1 MHAAP
6 DQRIVAA
13 MRSLVLAPL
22 VLLLACRS
30 TSPAAPQPA
39 SPAVATVPETH
50 SASGTETAAAT
61 PLTRTE
67 IDAIVAAPDREPD
80 DREADVRR
88 KPAELLAFIGVAPG
102 MRVADLGAGF
112 GYTTELLARAV
123 GPSGAVYGQNPAYVL
138 ERFAEEG
145 WSQRLTKPVM
155 ANVVRLDREFV
166 DPFPADL
173 RDLDVVVN
181 VLFYHDFEWMGVDR
195 AAHNAAVFRA
205 LRPGGTY
212 VIVDHSAQ
220 EGAGASGSETLHRI
234 EESLVRAELEA
245 AGLLLVD
252 QAEFLRNPQDTRD
265 WNALPWRSGQ
275 EQLSDRFV
283 LKFQRP
289 ATP

>member
-6 DQRIVAA
+6 DRRIVAA
-13 MRSLVLAPL
+13 MRSLALAPL

-30 TSPAAPQPA
+30 TSPAAPEPA
-39 SPAVATVPETH
+39 SPAGATVPKTN
-50 SASGTETAAAT
+50 SASGTETAAAA
-61 PLTRTE
+61 PLTRAE

-123 GPSGAVYGQNPAYVL
+123 GPSGAVYGQNPAFVL

-145 WSQRLTKPVM
+145 WSQRLAKPVM

-220 EGAGASGSETLHRI
+220 EGAGASGSQTLHRI

-252 QAEFLRNPQDTRD
+252 EADFLRNPQDTRD

-289 ATP
+289 AAP